1 MEKYVGTIMEVLNF
15 RLRNLNLI
23 ILAIQDTE
31 GFLIEE

>member
-1 MEKYVGTIMEVLNF
+1 MEKYAGTIMEVLNF